1 MWLQVM
7 DELVSNLNGE
17 KDKVEETY
25 LQDPSKVENATNMI
39 TFQTNNLQ
47 QVRHSS
53 NRDNVPNEGVMVA
66 KPVSWF
72 DVSYSPVSRA
82 NIPQKDTQKI
92 EMTHTAIN
100 TPLLSSY
107 TKYDKSYGTLVKQ
120 RLSETIS
127 TKNDIHHERDSSS
140 LFHSVGDSSPT
151 VDAIVATNFSFDDFT
166 TRNLPTS
173 SKDDYQIPKMVASF
187 EDHSQQRW

>member
-1 MWLQVM
+1 MN
-7 DELVSNLNGE
+7 NLNGE
-17 KDKVEETY
+17 KGKVGETY
-25 LQDPSKVENATNMI
+25 LQDSSKVENATNTI

-53 NRDNVPNEGVMVA
+53 NRDNIPNEGVTVA
-66 KPVSWF
+66 KPVSWS

-92 EMTHTAIN
+92 ETTDNAIN
-100 TPLLSSY
+100 APLLSSY

-120 RLSETIS
+120 HPAETIS
-127 TKNDIHHERDSSS
+127 TKHDIHHERDFSP
-140 LFHSVGDSSPT
+140 LFHSFGDSSPT
-151 VDAIVATNFSFDDFT
+151 VGAIVATNFSFDNFT
-166 TRNLPTS
+166 TKSLPTS
-173 SKDDYQIPKMVASF
+173 PKDDYQIPKMVASF